1 MFEIRK
7 TPEFDSWL
15 KKLKDSSVKARIA
28 SRIYRLENGLMGDVK
43 PVGSG
48 ISELIIH
55 LGSGFRI
62 YFKQVGDQI
71 ILLLCG
77 GDKST
82 QQKDIN
88 KAREL
93 AEYWNN

>member
-15 KKLKDSSVKARIA
+15 RKLKDSSVKARIA

-48 ISELIIH
+48 ISELRIH

>member
-48 ISELIIH
+48 ISELRIH

>member
-1 MFEIRK
+1 MIEIKKTAEFE
-7 TPEFDSWL
+7 SWL
-15 KKLKDSSVKARIA
+15 GKLKDSRVKATIA
-28 SRIYRLENGLMGDVK
+28 SRIYRLESGLMGDVK

-48 ISELIIH
+48 LSELRIH

-62 YFKQVGDQI
+62 YFKQVGNQI

-82 QQKDIN
+82 QQKDIE
-88 KAREL
+88 KAKKL
-93 AEYWNN
+93 ADYWSN

>member
-1 MFEIRK
+1 MFEIKK
-7 TPEFDSWL
+7 TIEFDSWL
-15 KKLKDSSVKARIA
+15 GKLKDSRVKAQIA

-48 ISELIIH
+48 LSELRIH

-82 QQKDIN
+82 QQKDIE
-88 KAREL
+88 KAKKI
-93 AEYWNN
+93 AEYWGN

>member
-28 SRIYRLENGLMGDVK
+28 SRIYRLENGLMGDIK

-48 ISELIIH
+48 ISELRIH

-71 ILLLCG
+71 IIYL
-77 GDKST
+77 
-82 QQKDIN
+82 I
-88 KAREL
+88 
-93 AEYWNN
+93 